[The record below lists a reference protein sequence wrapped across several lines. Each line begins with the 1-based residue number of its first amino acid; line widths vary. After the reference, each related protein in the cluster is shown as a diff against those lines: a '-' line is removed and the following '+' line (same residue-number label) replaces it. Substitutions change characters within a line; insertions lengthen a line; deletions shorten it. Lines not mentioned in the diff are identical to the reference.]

1 MNKKKS
7 TFLIIAIIAICFFI
21 YIFRGN
27 FNKGDYSQTYYDLNT
42 VSNITLYNVKE
53 SDSKEILDECGKIL
67 LDIDNTMSKTRDY
80 SDVTKINQNAGKGY
94 INISDKTF
102 EVIKT
107 ALHFSDI
114 SDGVFD
120 ISIGPVVDL
129 WGIGTDNARVPD
141 KNEIKDKLSL
151 VNYKDISIDEKNN
164 SVKKGDIVY
173 LDFTITKN
181 SSWSTGWNYGIGKI
195 PILENC
201 QNKYDLTL
209 NGWEGRNTG
218 EIAIKNG
225 IIDIFELGHS
235 PTGIAINTTV
245 YIGKK

>member
-1 MNKKKS
+1 MNRKNRNSIASCLKLPQFITMNVIDGQAGLVRYYS
-7 TFLIIAIIAICFFI
+7 LIFYSLTINNILNII
-21 YIFRGN
+21 
-27 FNKGDYSQTYYDLNT
+27 
-42 VSNITLYNVKE
+42 
-53 SDSKEILDECGKIL
+53 IL
-67 LDIDNTMSKTRDY
+67 LILAGVSITALTKSDLLENAKMAKNATENAQNTENIALAEYQDKIDQYIESGRDVALSDEVKSYIDNKISEVEKVEITDLV
-80 SDVTKINQNAGKGY
+80 SDWKI
-94 INISDKTF
+94 
-102 EVIKT
+102 
-107 ALHFSDI
+107 
-114 SDGVFD
+114 
-120 ISIGPVVDL
+120 
-129 WGIGTDNARVPD
+129 
-141 KNEIKDKLSL
+141 
-151 VNYKDISIDEKNN
+151 EKNN